1 MALTGRKLWITNA
14 SEADVFIVFANAEAG
29 GRLPAGSRLFL
40 VERGFP
46 GFSVGKKEDKL
57 GIRASSTCEL
67 VLEDCRVP
75 RGNLSVR
82 WGRVQSCH

>member
-1 MALTGRKLWITNA
+1 M
-14 SEADVFIVFANAEAG
+14 FIVFATVNPDAG
-29 GRLPAGSRLFL
+29 YKGITAFV

-67 VLEDCRVP
+67 LLDDCLRAARERAR
-75 RGNLSVR
+75 RGRAAATR
-82 WGRVQSCH
+82 WPSKPSTKAASASARR